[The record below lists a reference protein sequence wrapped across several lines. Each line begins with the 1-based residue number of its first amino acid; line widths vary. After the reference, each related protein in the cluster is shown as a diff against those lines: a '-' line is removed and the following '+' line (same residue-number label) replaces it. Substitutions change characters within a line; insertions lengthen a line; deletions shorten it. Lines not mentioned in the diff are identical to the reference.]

1 MSEFVQTLIIGLSNG
16 LIVALV
22 ALGFTMVYSILE
34 LINFAHGDVFM
45 IGSFIA
51 LSLITALGVSRM
63 DLLMQLVALA
73 GIVVVTAAITATLN
87 GAIEIVAYRRLRNAP
102 KLQPLIA
109 AIGMSFVL
117 ENIAIIWRGPNTIGI
132 DPLFS
137 NANLLASFGITT
149 VSITIKQVLLVVV
162 TVPAMILLGAFI
174 NRTKL
179 GMAMRA
185 TAQDA
190 EMAGVMGI
198 DVNRTISMAFIIGG
212 ALAGVA
218 GVIQII
224 FSNATVWVLGF
235 RFGLNAFTAAVMGGI
250 GNVKGAVLG
259 GLIVGILNAFSDRYI
274 ATDWTNALVFAC
286 LIGTLVLRPNGL
298 LGRQVADRA

>member
-1 MSEFVQTLIIGLSNG
+1 MDELLQTLIVGVSNG
-16 LIVALV
+16 LIISLV
-22 ALGFTMVYSILE
+22 ALGFTMVYAIIE

-51 LSLITALGVSRM
+51 LALISGLGVGRM
-63 DLLMQLVALA
+63 DLPMQMVTLL
-73 GIVVVTAAITATLN
+73 GILLVTAFATAIINA
-87 GAIEIVAYRRLRNAP
+87 AIEIVAYRRLRNAP
-102 KLQPLIA
+102 KIQPLIA

-117 ENIAIIWRGPNTIGI
+117 ENIAIIWRGPDTIGI

-137 NANLLASFGITT
+137 NANLLAPLGITT
-149 VSITIKQVLLVVV
+149 ISITVKQVLVVGV
-162 TVPAMILLGAFI
+162 TIPAMILLGAFI

-185 TAQDA
+185 TAQDL

-198 DVNRTISMAFIIGG
+198 DVNRTISLAFIIGG

-218 GVIQII
+218 GVVQIA
-224 FSNATVWVLGF
+224 FNNATVWILGF

-259 GLIVGILNAFSDRYI
+259 GIILGILNAFSDRYI
-274 ATDWTNALVFAC
+274 STAWTNALVFGV
-286 LIGTLVLRPNGL
+286 LIATLVLRPNGL
-298 LGRQVADRA
+298 FGRQVSDRA